1 MPNSNILILTRDTM
15 YVCICKGIT
24 QKQLEEAVSA
34 RKGQS
39 AKDVLRALGIGS
51 DCGTCVEDAAEQM
64 LQSQSSNPR
73 VAHAP
78 CHVPTPKQG

>member
-1 MPNSNILILTRDTM
+1 M

-24 QKQLEEAVSA
+24 QKQLEDAVNS

-64 LQSQSSNPR
+64 LQSSNKQPKA
-73 VAHAP
+73 AHSG
-78 CHVPTPKQG
+78 CHVPTLKHE